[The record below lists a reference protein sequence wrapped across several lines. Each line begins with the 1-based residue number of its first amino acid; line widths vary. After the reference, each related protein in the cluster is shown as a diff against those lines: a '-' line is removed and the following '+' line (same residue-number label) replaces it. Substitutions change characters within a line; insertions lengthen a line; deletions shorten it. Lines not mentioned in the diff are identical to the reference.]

1 MRCPY
6 CQTEDTRVIETR
18 TSEEQATIRRRR
30 ECQDCRRRFTTYERH
45 EEPQLFVIKKDGRR
59 EPFDRAKLLHGLT
72 KASEK
77 RPISREAIDELC
89 YDIERTLRDALKDEV
104 RTSFLGD
111 MVLRRLRDIDEVAYI
126 RFASVYRE
134 FKDLRS
140 YVEETERMVA
150 QSRQE
155 RIDEEQRSLF
165 DG

>member
-6 CQTEDTRVIETR
+6 CQIEDTRVIETR

-45 EEPQLFVIKKDGRR
+45 EEPQLYVIKKDGRR
-59 EPFDRAKLLHGLT
+59 EPFDRAKLLYGLT

-77 RPISREAIDELC
+77 RPISREKIDELC

>member
-1 MRCPY
+1 M
-6 CQTEDTRVIETR
+6 
-18 TSEEQATIRRRR
+18 A
-30 ECQDCRRRFTTYERH
+30 
-45 EEPQLFVIKKDGRR
+45 
-59 EPFDRAKLLHGLT
+59 
-72 KASEK
+72 
-77 RPISREAIDELC
+77 
-89 YDIERTLRDALKDEV
+89 
-104 RTSFLGD
+104 
-111 MVLRRLRDIDEVAYI
+111 LRRLRDIDEVAYI